1 MTNTME
7 RQPAI
12 YLTNL
17 GKYNEGALVGQW
29 LNVPCTNDEFKQALI
44 NIGVDGV
51 RYEEYFITDYEYL
64 QGISE
69 YSNIEEVNKIAQ
81 FSAIIESKINEDLTE
96 QDKNYIRTELLENVS
111 HLLQYEKLEVDE
123 VIEKLDRYQIFT
135 ESESGH
141 INALQ
146 EFGYYLL
153 EELNFY
159 DYTSLNDEIV
169 NFLDIEKIGHINL
182 HGFNVIAKQS
192 YGKLDEVTT
201 VLIVEI

>member
-1 MTNTME
+1 MNK
-7 RQPAI
+7 PSI

-17 GKYNEGALVGQW
+17 GKYTEGELIGQW
-29 LNVPCTNDEFKQALI
+29 LNVPCTNDEFKQALL

-81 FSAIIESKINEDLTE
+81 FSSIIESKISEDLSE
-96 QDKNYIRTELLENVS
+96 KDKNYIRTELLENVS

-135 ESESGH
+135 MSESGH

-169 NFLDIEKIGHINL
+169 IFLDIEKIGRINL
-182 HGFNVIAKQS
+182 HEFNVIAKQS

>member
-1 MTNTME
+1 MNK
-7 RQPAI
+7 PSI

-29 LNVPCTNDEFKQALI
+29 LNVPCTDDEFKQALL

-81 FSAIIESKINEDLTE
+81 FNEIIESKISEDLSE
-96 QDKNYIRTELLENVS
+96 NDKNYIRTELLENVS
-111 HLLQYEKLEVDE
+111 HLLQYEKLETEE

-135 ESESGH
+135 MSESGH

-169 NFLDIEKIGHINL
+169 NFLDIEKIGRINL